1 MKDEVHTQVLRK
13 FDDSETKYCGDERE
27 RSLVRDSIR
36 YCWLTVVI
44 LTKIIV
50 TSVNRTMMFPCC
62 FVDSDVN
69 LADLASETFA
79 CFCFKS
85 RRWLSF
91 DD

>member
-1 MKDEVHTQVLRK
+1 VEPSKGFNK
-13 FDDSETKYCGDERE
+13 
-27 RSLVRDSIR
+27 I
-36 YCWLTVVI
+36 CWLTVVI

-91 DD
+91 GD